1 MPKESLGLIVIVI
14 IVLNIVFFPRQGES
28 VHEHAAPDTLKS
40 FSIIVE
46 GAVVFPGT
54 YVFYRPISEQDIISY
69 AGGYLEE
76 ADMRYVSNRIYD
88 SDGRID
94 VDYFGETSDDSSIK
108 VNVNQ
113 ANFKELLEIPSMTET
128 RAASLIIYRE
138 ANGDFMTIDELINV
152 KHIGPVTLENIRPHI
167 TVG

>member
-1 MPKESLGLIVIVI
+1 MPKESFGLIVIVM
-14 IVLNIVFFPRQGES
+14 IVLNIVFFPRQEKIA
-28 VHEHAAPDTLKS
+28 HENEPPYVPDS
-40 FSIIVE
+40 FSVVVE

-54 YVFYRPISEQDIISY
+54 YVFYRPTSEQDIIDY
-69 AGGYLEE
+69 AGGYLDE
-76 ADMRYVSNRIYD
+76 ADMGSVSNRIFD
-88 SDGRID
+88 SDGRIHVASED
-94 VDYFGETSDDSSIK
+94 ETSNEPTIK
-108 VNVNQ
+108 VDVNQ

-138 ANGDFMTIDELINV
+138 ANGDFMTIDDLINV